1 MNIYLNLLNL
11 IFKIIFRLSLL
22 LLGLLLLIKS
32 LIHYINLSVFKAS
45 LLAIAIEVFIVF
57 IIING
62 SNRNLITLRSNILKC
77 TFLGQ
82 FFLIFSIFGPV
93 FLDRSISYH
102 MVMASYD
109 KNGITASEV
118 VKNDVDIMQ
127 KRLAELVNLGLL
139 RVESD
144 VYYPTDAGIFFANTN
159 KLLEYISGIKDE
171 YNKFLIGFE

>member
-1 MNIYLNLLNL
+1 
-11 IFKIIFRLSLL
+11 
-22 LLGLLLLIKS
+22 
-32 LIHYINLSVFKAS
+32 
-45 LLAIAIEVFIVF
+45 
-57 IIING
+57 
-62 SNRNLITLRSNILKC
+62 
-77 TFLGQ
+77 
-82 FFLIFSIFGPV
+82 
-93 FLDRSISYH
+93 